1 MMKWVWG
8 GMLAA
13 GLLAGMLTGDAQGA
27 ADALAAGA
35 AEAVALCISL
45 SGAYMLWMGLMAIAE
60 EAGLVQK
67 LSRAA
72 QPLLKRLFPGSP
84 GAVAAVTL
92 NLCANFFGL
101 GSAAT
106 PFGLAAMKEM
116 EATNEQPGV
125 ATDDMC
131 MFLAL
136 NSSAIELLPAT
147 VLALRMSAG
156 STDAAAIV
164 LPTFVASVLSA
175 LAAVGL
181 SKLLAALFPR

>member
-1 MMKWVWG
+1 MKWVWG

-13 GLLAGMLTGDAQGA
+13 GLLAGMLQGDAQGA

-45 SGAYMLWMGLMAIAE
+45 AGAYMLWMGLMRVAE
-60 EAGLVQK
+60 EAGLVQR
-67 LSRAA
+67 LGSAA
-72 QPLLKRLFPGSP
+72 RPLLRRLFPGAPS
-84 GAVAAVTL
+84 AVAPITL

-116 EATNEQPGV
+116 EARNDKKGV

-136 NSSAIELLPAT
+136 NSSAVELLPAT
-147 VLALRMSAG
+147 VLALRVAAG
-156 STDAAAIV
+156 SQDAYAIV

-175 LAAVGL
+175 LTAAGL
-181 SKLLAALFPR
+181 AKLLASLFPR

>member
-1 MMKWVWG
+1 MKWVWG
-8 GMLAA
+8 GMLGL
-13 GLLAGMLTGDAQGA
+13 GLLAGMLQGDAQGA
-27 ADALAAGA
+27 ADALVAGA
-35 AEAVALCISL
+35 GEAVSLCVSL
-45 SGAYMLWMGLMAIAE
+45 AGAYMLWMGLMRIAE
-60 EAGLVQK
+60 EAGLVKK

-72 QPLLKRLFPGSP
+72 QPVLRRLFPGSP
-84 GAVAAVTL
+84 GAVAQVTL

-116 EATNEQPGV
+116 EAVNDKKGV

-147 VLALRMSAG
+147 VLALRASAG
-156 STDAAAIV
+156 SADVYRVVA
-164 LPTFVASVLSA
+164 PTFLASVLSA
-175 LAAVGL
+175 VAAVAL
-181 SKLLAALFPR
+181 CKLLAPLFPR